1 MPDVLGA
8 DVSYAESTKE
18 RLADGSW
25 SRGEERRREQAD
37 LDARPMTI
45 LCGICGQWSVTG
57 PFGEMR
63 ELAMEHRAKAHPEH
77 KKGYRRRS
85 RGPSPR
91 LGSDAE
97 RHAASTARQADAPEH
112 AHGTRNRYMVGCRCA
127 ACVGAWRG

>member
-1 MPDVLGA
+1 
-8 DVSYAESTKE
+8 VSYAESTKQ

-37 LDARPMTI
+37 LDARPMTAGC
-45 LCGICGQWSVTG
+45 LWCDWTYDTTV
-57 PFGEMR
+57 GEGR
-63 ELAMEHRAKAHPEH
+63 VLAQEHRILTHPERTYG
-77 KKGYRRRS
+77 KRRRK

-97 RHAASTARQADAPEH
+97 RHAASSARQADAPEH

>member
-1 MPDVLGA
+1 MT
-8 DVSYAESTKE
+8 YAESTKQ

-37 LDARPMTI
+37 LDARPMTTR
-45 LCGICGQWSVTG
+45 CTFCRDSFDGTV
-57 PFGEMR
+57 GEGREWAARHRYDEHR
-63 ELAMEHRAKAHPEH
+63 ELV
-77 KKGYRRRS
+77 KKERRRK

-97 RHAASTARQADAPEH
+97 RHAASAARQADAPEH

-127 ACVGAWRG
+127 SCVAVWRKERT

>member
-1 MPDVLGA
+1 MT
-8 DVSYAESTKE
+8 YAESTKE

-37 LDARPMTI
+37 LDARPMTT
-45 LCGICGQWSVTG
+45 LCAFCDWTFDGTVGAG
-57 PFGEMR
+57 REM
-63 ELAMEHRAKAHPEH
+63 AAAHRYLAHPETRT
-77 KKGYRRRS
+77 KKTRRK

-97 RHAASTARQADAPEH
+97 RHAASEARQADAPEH

-127 ACVGAWRG
+127 ECVGAWRG

>member
-1 MPDVLGA
+1 M
-8 DVSYAESTKE
+8 SYAESTKQ

-25 SRGEERRREQAD
+25 SRGEERRREQAEA
-37 LDARPMTI
+37 DARPLVARCFYCYWTFE
-45 LCGICGQWSVTG
+45 GTV
-57 PFGEMR
+57 GEAR
-63 ELAMEHRAKAHPEH
+63 EQAAEHRRRDHPELAKV
-77 KKGYRRRS
+77 KTRRK

-97 RHAASTARQADAPEH
+97 RHAASSARQADAPEH

>member
-1 MPDVLGA
+1 
-8 DVSYAESTKE
+8 VSFAESTKQ

-37 LDARPMTI
+37 LDARP
-45 LCGICGQWSVTG
+45 VTSYCLWCDWTFDG
-57 PFGEMR
+57 TAGEGR
-63 ELAMEHRAKAHPEH
+63 RAFEEHRYLSHPEIPYG
-77 KKGYRRRS
+77 KRRRK

-97 RHAASTARQADAPEH
+97 RHAASAARQADAPEH

-127 ACVGAWRG
+127 ECVGAWRR